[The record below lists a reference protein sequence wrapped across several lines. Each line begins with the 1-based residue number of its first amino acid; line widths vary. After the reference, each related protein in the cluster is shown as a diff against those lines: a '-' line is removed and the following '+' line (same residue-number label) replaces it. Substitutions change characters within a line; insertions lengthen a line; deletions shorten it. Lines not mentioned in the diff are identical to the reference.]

1 MKLGFVV
8 LITVAAGAQTPNQLA
23 VTGSAIHQY
32 DGGPAVAA
40 RSWFLAGEHVFV
52 SFQVSGYK
60 KGAEDQ
66 VKLRY
71 TIDALDPAGR
81 RLAPAHS
88 GQVAVELAREDKNWT
103 PKIRHGVQI
112 PTTAPSG
119 AFLFHVEIKDEIAG
133 ATTSADI
140 PFQVRGDE
148 VESAEELTIARV
160 HFYKTE
166 EDARPLLSPLYR
178 PGDPVW
184 VRFNVAG
191 FRLAD
196 KNRYAVDY
204 GVTVTAQDGKVFFQ
218 APNAAS
224 FQDEGFYPARFVA
237 GVFSLKLGA
246 DMTPGEYT
254 VTLTVRD
261 KNSNTSRESRHTFRV
276 E

>member
-1 MKLGFVV
+1 
-8 LITVAAGAQTPNQLA
+8 
-23 VTGSAIHQY
+23 
-32 DGGPAVAA
+32 VAA

-60 KGAEDQ
+60 KGQEDQ

-81 RLAPAHS
+81 RLAPTHS
-88 GQVAVELAREDKNWT
+88 GEVAVELAKEDKNWT
-103 PKIRHGVQI
+103 PKIRHGVLI
-112 PTTAPSG
+112 PTTVPSG
-119 AFLFHVEIKDEIAG
+119 AFLFHVEIKDETGG

-140 PFQVRGDE
+140 PFQVRGEE
-148 VESAEELTIARV
+148 VESAEELTITRV
-160 HFYKTE
+160 RFYKTE
-166 EDARPLLSPLYR
+166 EDARPLPTPLYR

-191 FRLAD
+191 FKLAD

-204 GVTVTAQDGKVFFQ
+204 GVAVTAQNGKVFFE

-224 FQDEGFYPARFVA
+224 FEDAGFYPARFVA
-237 GVFSLKLGA
+237 GVFSLNLGA

-261 KNSNTSRESRHTFRV
+261 KIGEASKESRHTFRIQ
-276 E
+276 